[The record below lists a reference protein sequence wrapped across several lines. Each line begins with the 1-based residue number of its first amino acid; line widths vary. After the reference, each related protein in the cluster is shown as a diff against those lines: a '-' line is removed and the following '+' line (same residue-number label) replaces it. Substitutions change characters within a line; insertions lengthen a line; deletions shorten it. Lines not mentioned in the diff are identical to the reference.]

1 MILLFLN
8 LGVVAYQGNYKP
20 LISKTSNWLEASNEV
35 HIEAATLN
43 MLMFTEWVDD
53 PEVRYLY
60 GWSFII
66 IMLS

>member
-1 MILLFLN
+1 MILLLLN
-8 LGVVAYQGNYKP
+8 LVVVAYQGFYKP
-20 LISKTSNWLEASNEV
+20 LISKATNWLEASNEV

-43 MLMFTEWVDD
+43 MMMFTEWVDD